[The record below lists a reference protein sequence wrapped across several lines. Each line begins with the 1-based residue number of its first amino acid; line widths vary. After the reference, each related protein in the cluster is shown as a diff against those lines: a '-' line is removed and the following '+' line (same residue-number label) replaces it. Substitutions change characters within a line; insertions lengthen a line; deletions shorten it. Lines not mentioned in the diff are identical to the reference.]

1 MKNMEKISA
10 ETRASVIG
18 MICNLL
24 LAAGKIVAGT
34 LTGLLSV
41 LADGVNNLSDCGS
54 SVVALVS
61 FRVAK
66 KPADKEHPYGHRRAE
81 YIASMCIAFLVLVL
95 AVELGRESL
104 DKIVAGTESA
114 SVWWVYLVLGI
125 SVFVKACMFVGY
137 RVVAKKTDCDPLR
150 AAATDS
156 ACDCGCDARRACRC
170 ASVTVCGHFS

>member
-66 KPADKEHPYGHRRAE
+66 KPADKEHPYGHRRA
-81 YIASMCIAFLVLVL
+81 
-95 AVELGRESL
+95 
-104 DKIVAGTESA
+104 
-114 SVWWVYLVLGI
+114 
-125 SVFVKACMFVGY
+125 
-137 RVVAKKTDCDPLR
+137 
-150 AAATDS
+150 
-156 ACDCGCDARRACRC
+156 
-170 ASVTVCGHFS
+170 